1 LTRFAKVWRVPSSGC
16 PANSREFLIIEGMK
30 PAFMTGIRE
39 GDRMKAAR
47 VIAGAEGGVLAVQ
60 DIPVP
65 NPGPDEVL
73 VRVRASG
80 INYGEIKYMREHRS
94 GNTMTAGVEFAGEVV
109 RVGAQVSN
117 WREGDRVMGHG
128 RGCHAQYV
136 VAAPLALMPIPED
149 VSWIDAA
156 AFPNVF
162 ITAHD
167 ALVTNGELKAGESV
181 FINGASGGVGMAA
194 IMIASAMGAKPVIA
208 SSRSAEKL
216 ERLASY
222 GVDVGIDASR
232 ESQVEAIMAAT
243 DKRGVDIII
252 DTIGGTVFEDH
263 IKSLAVKGRLV
274 NIARL
279 GGGQYGRVDINLL
292 WLNRL
297 KLIGVTFRTRTEQE
311 RIECIQACARDLLP
325 FFREG
330 KLRLPIDR
338 TFPMDQIG
346 EAYAYIESSQHLG
359 KIVLIAD

>member
-1 LTRFAKVWRVPSSGC
+1 
-16 PANSREFLIIEGMK
+16 
-30 PAFMTGIRE
+30 
-39 GDRMKAAR
+39 MKAVR
-47 VIAGAEGGVLAVQ
+47 VLPGADGGRLEVQ
-60 DIPVP
+60 DIPAP
-65 NPGPDEVL
+65 QPGPNEVL

-80 INYGEIKYMREHRS
+80 VNYGEIKYMREHRA
-94 GNTMTAGVEFAGEVV
+94 GAPITAGVEFSGEVA
-109 RVGAQVSN
+109 RVGDQVN
-117 WREGDRVMGHG
+117 GWREGDRVMGHG

-136 VAAPLALMPIPED
+136 VAAPLALMPVPED

-167 ALVTNGELKAGESV
+167 ALVSNGELKTGESV

-194 IMIASAMGAKPVIA
+194 IMIASALGARPVIA

-216 ERLASY
+216 ERLAGY
-222 GVDVGIDASR
+222 GVDVSINASLDP
-232 ESQVEAIMAAT
+232 QVESIMAAT
-243 DKRGVDIII
+243 DGRGVDVIV

-274 NIARL
+274 NLARL
-279 GGGQYGRVDINLL
+279 GGASTAQVDINLL

-297 KLIGVTFRTRTEQE
+297 KLIGATFRTRSEQE
-311 RIECIQACARDLLP
+311 RLECVQACARDLLP
-325 FFREG
+325 YFRKG

-338 TFPMDQIG
+338 TFPMDWIG
-346 EAYAYIESSQHLG
+346 EAYAYIERSQHMG

>member
-1 LTRFAKVWRVPSSGC
+1 
-16 PANSREFLIIEGMK
+16 
-30 PAFMTGIRE
+30 
-39 GDRMKAAR
+39 MKAVR
-47 VIAGAEGGVLAVQ
+47 VLPGADGGQLEVQ
-60 DIPVP
+60 DIDNPT
-65 NPGPDEVL
+65 PGPNEVL

-80 INYGEIKYMREHRS
+80 INYGEIIYMREHRS
-94 GNTMTAGVEFAGEVV
+94 GNPMTAGVEFAGEVV
-109 RVGAQVSN
+109 GVGDQVTG

-128 RGCHAQYV
+128 RACHAQYV
-136 VAAPLALMPIPED
+136 VAAPLALMPIPDD
-149 VSWIDAA
+149 VSWVDAA

-167 ALVTNGELKAGESV
+167 ALVSNGELKAGETV

-194 IMIASAMGAKPVIA
+194 IMIASAMGARVIA

-216 ERLASY
+216 ERLAQF
-222 GVDVGIDASR
+222 GVDVGINAST
-232 ESQVEAIMAAT
+232 ESQVDAIMAAT
-243 DKRGVDIII
+243 DNRGVDVII
-252 DTIGGTVFEDH
+252 DTIGGSVLEDH
-263 IKSLAVKGRLV
+263 VKSLAVKGRLV

-279 GGGQYGRVDINLL
+279 SGEQYGRLDLRLL

-311 RIECIQACARDLLP
+311 RIDCIQACARDLLP

-338 TFPMDQIG
+338 TFKMDDIAD
-346 EAYAYIESSQHLG
+346 AYAYIAKSQHMG

>member
-1 LTRFAKVWRVPSSGC
+1 
-16 PANSREFLIIEGMK
+16 
-30 PAFMTGIRE
+30 
-39 GDRMKAAR
+39 MKAVR
-47 VIAGAEGGVLAVQ
+47 VLPSADSGRLEVQ

-65 NPGPDEVL
+65 KPGPNEVL

-80 INYGEIKYMREHRS
+80 INFGEIKYMREHRA
-94 GNTMTAGVEFAGEVV
+94 GNPMTAGVEFAGEVV
-109 RVGAQVSN
+109 SVGDQVSD
-117 WREGDRVMGHG
+117 RCEGDRVMGHG

-136 VAAPLALMPIPED
+136 VAAPLALMPLPAD

-167 ALVTNGELKAGESV
+167 ALVSNGELKAGESV

-194 IMIASAMGAKPVIA
+194 IMTASALGAKPVIA

-222 GVDVGIDASR
+222 GVDVGINASN

-243 DKRGVDIII
+243 DGRGVDVII

-263 IKSLAVKGRLV
+263 IRSLAVKGRLV

-279 GGGQYGRVDINLL
+279 GGASTAQVDINLL

-297 KLIGVTFRTRTEQE
+297 KLMGVTFRTRSEQE
-311 RIECIQACARDLLP
+311 RIECVQACARDLLP

-330 KLRLPIDR
+330 KLRLPIHQ
-338 TFPMDQIG
+338 TFAMDSIG
-346 EAYAYIESSQHLG
+346 EAYASIARSQHMG
-359 KIVLIAD
+359 KIVLVAD

>member
-1 LTRFAKVWRVPSSGC
+1 
-16 PANSREFLIIEGMK
+16 
-30 PAFMTGIRE
+30 
-39 GDRMKAAR
+39 MKAVR
-47 VIAGAEGGVLAVQ
+47 VLPGADGGRLQVQ

-65 NPGPDEVL
+65 KPGPNEVL

-80 INYGEIKYMREHRS
+80 INYGEIKYMREHRA
-94 GNTMTAGVEFAGEVV
+94 GNPMTAGVEFAGEVV
-109 RVGAQVSN
+109 SVGDHVSD

-136 VAAPLALMPIPED
+136 IAAPLALMQVPED

-181 FINGASGGVGMAA
+181 FINGASGGVAMAA
-194 IMIASAMGAKPVIA
+194 IMIASALGARSVIA
-208 SSRSAEKL
+208 SSRSAAKL

-222 GVDVGIDASR
+222 GMDVGIDASR
-232 ESQVEAIMAAT
+232 DSQVGAIMAAT
-243 DKRGVDIII
+243 DGRGVDVII

-274 NIARL
+274 NLARL
-279 GGGQYGRVDINLL
+279 GGAQYGQVDINLL

-311 RIECIQACARDLLP
+311 RIECVQACARDLLP
-325 FFREG
+325 LFRQG

-338 TFPMDQIG
+338 TFPMDSIG
-346 EAYAYIESSQHLG
+346 EAYAYIERSQHMG

>member
-1 LTRFAKVWRVPSSGC
+1 
-16 PANSREFLIIEGMK
+16 
-30 PAFMTGIRE
+30 
-39 GDRMKAAR
+39 MKAAQ
-47 VIAGAEGGVLAVQ
+47 VIPGADGGRIEVR

-65 NPGPDEVL
+65 QPGPEDVL

-80 INYGEIKYMREHRS
+80 LNYGELKYMGEHRA
-94 GNTMTAGVEFAGEVV
+94 GNPMTAGVEFAGEVV
-109 RVGAQVSN
+109 SVGEKVRD

-128 RGCHAQYV
+128 RGCHAQFV
-136 VAAPLALMPIPED
+136 IAAPLALMPVPDD
-149 VSWIDAA
+149 VSWVDAA

-167 ALVTNGELKAGESV
+167 ALVSNGELKAGESV

-194 IMIASAMGAKPVIA
+194 IMIASALGARPVIA

-216 ERLASY
+216 ERLARF
-222 GVDVGIDASR
+222 GVDVGVNASR
-232 ESQVEAIMAAT
+232 DAQVEAIMAAT

-279 GGGQYGRVDINLL
+279 GGGATAQVDINRL

-311 RIECIQACARDLLP
+311 RIACIQACARDLLP
-325 FFREG
+325 SFRGG
-330 KLRLPIDR
+330 KLRLPIDK
-338 TFPMDQIG
+338 TFPMDAIG
-346 EAYAYIESSQHLG
+346 DAYAYIASSQHMG
-359 KIVLIAD
+359 KIVLTAD